1 MQAKIYKHFP
11 VMVRKTLVLI
21 SLLVCFTLTN
31 AQSQSLDNFN
41 RLEAK
46 GNIPQNLLEI
56 ANSKETIKDKY
67 EENLR
72 NQIKKY
78 ILSGKIIFGDT
89 VSNYVNNVV
98 DGLLKNQPKL
108 RDEIKVY
115 VIKSTQVNAFATSK
129 GYLFLTTGLIAQ
141 ATSEAELAFAISH
154 EIIHYTKKHGYS
166 LKEDFD
172 DIDDF
177 LTYHSRSRDQEFECD
192 REGFQDYYL
201 KAGYDKDSP
210 MGVYDILQ
218 YSYLPFDELKLDRSY
233 FETENYK
240 FKDNYF
246 LESVTPISSRE
257 NYVDTFSTHPNLK
270 LRRLEMEKLIEKNAN
285 HIGNAF
291 LQTKSSFEF
300 IRTLCRFE
308 TINQQIIFDQYT
320 KAYYNTIILLEKFP
334 NNSFLRTSKIASIYG
349 ISKVKTYGNYS
360 RYLLTKKETEGQIQY
375 VANFFE
381 RANKK
386 EVALMAIRDVFEGI
400 KQDSSKYYLSL
411 FDDIVKDLANDM
423 QMGDLNKFS
432 DLRMGE
438 TYEEAPQNG
447 EENSNLSKY
456 DKIKSSKIVG
466 HQKGFKSENYML
478 GDYKRDENF
487 IRRFES
493 ALEKNEAKKAS
504 NLIKDLKDEDEIP
517 NIKTLI
523 VFEPLTIT
531 FNKKKEIKKS
541 SETDAKLSQR
551 FETMVENAARKNGI
565 SPIMMSNNS
574 FDTSFSYQLRAKIND
589 LKMSFNKFGEINYES
604 RDLDNYTKELKS
616 PYLNFITLYKA
627 PKTDNNAVYKATHTV
642 MSAVFAYPFLP
653 ISVYQWANQAY
664 AAELNFLVYDL
675 ENNTFVSNNTINY
688 VSENTKDFEKQALD
702 KSFKTINDQS
712 SSYNQYGYQGKR
724 FLFSLGADI
733 IPALFSPN
741 SQGETGAMMFD
752 YSLNPSLEFVVS
764 KSFSLGVGMSFMK
777 TKFERKENYSYS
789 FPNLGTL
796 DVIGYSLFLKSYKAI
811 APLGYYYKFQV
822 DYLTYTPN
830 LIWKEEVYNNNTH
843 NYEFVPREFSDKSY
857 SLGFKVEYG
866 KVFFLNDY
874 LEIGAGCSFGLTT
887 KGWGSIGFDDLTLPE
902 YAETKLRKAYMI
914 GINLNIGILPF

>member
-1 MQAKIYKHFP
+1 MI
-11 VMVRKTLVLI
+11 RKTLVVL
-21 SLLVCFTLTN
+21 CFLTCYMLTN
-31 AQSQSLDNFN
+31 AQNQSLDNFN
-41 RLEAK
+41 RLEAVGK
-46 GNIPQNLLEI
+46 IPQNLLEI
-56 ANSKETIKDKY
+56 ANSNEILKDKY
-67 EENLR
+67 EDNLR
-72 NQIKKY
+72 NQIKKF
-78 ILSGKIIFGDT
+78 ILSGKIIFGDE
-89 VSNYVNNVV
+89 VSNYVNNIV
-98 DGLLKNQPKL
+98 DGLLINQPKL

-115 VIKSTQVNAFATSK
+115 VIKSSKANAFATSN

-141 ATSEAELAFAISH
+141 STSEAELAFAISH

-166 LKEDFD
+166 LKDNFD
-172 DIDDF
+172 DISDF

-192 REGFQDYYL
+192 REGYLDYYL

-233 FETENYK
+233 FESEYYT

-246 LESVTPISSRE
+246 LESVTPISSRD
-257 NYVDTFSTHPNLK
+257 NYIDTFSTHPNLK
-270 LRRLEMEKLIEKNAN
+270 LRRAEMEKLIEKNSN
-285 HIGNAF
+285 HIGNPF
-291 LQTKSSFEF
+291 LQSKSSFEL

-308 TINQQIIFDQYT
+308 TINQQIIFDNYV
-320 KAYYNTIILLEKFP
+320 KAYYNTIILLQKFP

-360 RYLLTKKETEGQIQY
+360 RYLMTKKETEGQIQY
-375 VANFFE
+375 IANFFE

-386 EVALMAIRDVFEGI
+386 EVALMAIRDIWEGV
-400 KQDSSKYYLSL
+400 KKDSSKYYLAL

-423 QMGDLNKFS
+423 KLDDLNKFS
-432 DLRMGE
+432 DLKMGE
-438 TYEEAPQNG
+438 IYNEPASNG

-466 HQKGFKSENYML
+466 HQKGFRTENYML
-478 GDYKRDENF
+478 GDFKKDENF
-487 IRRFES
+487 ILRFES
-493 ALEKNEAKKAS
+493 ALQKNEAKKAS
-504 NLIKDLKDEDEIP
+504 DLIKDLKDEGEIP

-523 VFEPLTIT
+523 VFEPITIT
-531 FNKKKEIKKS
+531 FNKKGEIKKS
-541 SETDAKLSQR
+541 SETNAKLSQR
-551 FETMVENAARKNGI
+551 FETMVEKAARNNGI
-565 SPIMMSNNS
+565 SPIIMSNNC

-589 LKMSFNKFGEINYES
+589 FKMSLNKFGEIYYES

-627 PKTDNNAVYKATHTV
+627 PKADNNAFYKSTHTV

-653 ISVYQWANQAY
+653 ISVYQWTKQAY

-675 ENNTFVSNNTINY
+675 DNNSVVSNNTINY

-702 KSFKTINDQS
+702 KSFKTINDES
-712 SSYNQYGYQGKR
+712 NSYNQYGYQGKR

-741 SQGETGAMMFD
+741 IKGETGALMFD
-752 YSLNPSLEFVVS
+752 YSLNPSVEFVVS
-764 KSFSLGVGMSFMK
+764 KSFSLGVGVSFMK
-777 TKFERKENYSYS
+777 TKFERKDNYSYS

-796 DVIGYSLFLKSYKAI
+796 DVFGYSLFLKSYKAI
-811 APLGYYYKFQV
+811 APLGYYYKFQA

-830 LIWKEEVYNNNTH
+830 MIWNQGVYDNSTH
-843 NYEFVPREFSDKSY
+843 NNYFVPREFNEKSY
-857 SLGFKVEYG
+857 SLGFKMEYG
-866 KVFFLNDY
+866 KVFFINDY
-874 LEIGAGCSFGLTT
+874 FQIGAGCSFGLTL
-887 KGWGSIGFDDLTLPE
+887 KGWGFVGFDDLTLPE

>member
-1 MQAKIYKHFP
+1 MRRTILLFSF
-11 VMVRKTLVLI
+11 LI
-21 SLLVCFTLTN
+21 CYVLTN
-31 AQSQSLDNFN
+31 AQNQRLDNFS
-41 RLEAK
+41 RLEAV
-46 GNIPQNLLEI
+46 GNIPRNLLEI
-56 ANSKETIKDKY
+56 ANSKEDLKDKY

-72 NQIKKY
+72 NQIKKF
-78 ILSGKIIFGDT
+78 IISGKIIFGDE
-89 VSNYVNNVV
+89 VSNYVNNIV
-98 DGLLKNQPKL
+98 DGLLRNQSKL
-108 RDEIKVY
+108 REEINVY
-115 VIKSTQVNAFATSK
+115 VIKSSQANAFATSK
-129 GYLFLTTGLIAQ
+129 GYLFITTGLIAQ

-172 DIDDF
+172 NIDDF
-177 LTYHSRSRDQEFECD
+177 LTYHSRSRDQEFQCD
-192 REGFQDYYL
+192 REGYLDYYL

-233 FETENYK
+233 FESEYYK

-257 NYVDTFSTHPNLK
+257 GYIDTFSTHPNLK
-270 LRRLEMEKLIEKNAN
+270 LRRAEMEKLIEKNAN

-291 LQTKSSFEF
+291 IQSKSSFEF

-308 TINQQIIFDQYT
+308 TINQQIISDNYI
-320 KAYYNTIILLEKFP
+320 KSYYNSIILLDKLPDNKF
-334 NNSFLRTSKIASIYG
+334 LLTSKIASIYG

-360 RYLLTKKETEGQIQY
+360 RYLLTRKETEGQMQFL
-375 VANFFE
+375 ANFFE
-381 RANKK
+381 KANKK
-386 EVALMAIRDVFEGI
+386 EVALMAIRDIWEGV
-400 KQDSSKYYLSL
+400 KKDSSKYYLAL

-423 QMGDLNKFS
+423 KLDDLNKFS
-432 DLRMGE
+432 DLKMGE
-438 TYEEAPQNG
+438 IYNEPASNG

-466 HQKGFKSENYML
+466 HQKGFRTENYML
-478 GDYKRDENF
+478 GDFKKDENF
-487 IRRFES
+487 ILRFES
-493 ALEKNEAKKAS
+493 ALQKNEAKKAS
-504 NLIKDLKDEDEIP
+504 DLIKDLKDEGEIP

-523 VFEPLTIT
+523 VFEPITIT
-531 FNKKKEIKKS
+531 FNKKGEIKKS
-541 SETDAKLSQR
+541 SETNAKLSQR
-551 FETMVENAARKNGI
+551 FETMVEKAARNNGI
-565 SPIMMSNNS
+565 SPIIMSNNC

-589 LKMSFNKFGEINYES
+589 FKMSLNKFGEIYYES

-627 PKTDNNAVYKATHTV
+627 PKADNNAFYKSTHTV

-653 ISVYQWANQAY
+653 ISVYQWTKQAY

-675 ENNTFVSNNTINY
+675 DNNSVVSNNTINY

-702 KSFKTINDQS
+702 KSFKTINDES
-712 SSYNQYGYQGKR
+712 NSYNQYGYQGRR

-741 SQGETGAMMFD
+741 IKGETGALMFD
-752 YSLNPSLEFVVS
+752 YSLNPSVEFVVS
-764 KSFSLGVGMSFMK
+764 KSFSLGVGVSFMK
-777 TKFERKENYSYS
+777 TKFERKDNYSYS

-796 DVIGYSLFLKSYKAI
+796 DVFGYSLFLKSYKAI
-811 APLGYYYKFQV
+811 APLGYYYKFQA

-830 LIWKEEVYNNNTH
+830 MIWNQQVYNNSTH
-843 NYEFVPREFSDKSY
+843 NNYFVPREFNEKSF
-857 SLGFKVEYG
+857 SLGFKMEYG
-866 KVFFLNDY
+866 KVFFINDY
-874 LEIGAGCSFGLTT
+874 FQIGAGCSFGLTL
-887 KGWGSIGFDDLTLPE
+887 KGWGFVGFDDLTLPE